1 MLLKVI
7 QLEEEQVL
15 AGTGQADEAEVGVV
29 GRQVSE
35 NAHRLGDLNRA
46 RHQRREKRTSNWFA
60 VGKGVGPGEGD
71 LRAETKVI
79 TIFTNSSSI
88 VGTFLNAVDCTEATF
103 FWEKVIQL
111 KLPHYLEEGLVK
123 LRLRLT
129 C

>member
-71 LRAETKVI
+71 LRAEAKVI
-79 TIFTNSSSI
+79 IFTNSSI

-103 FWEKVIQL
+103 FWEQLIQL
-111 KLPHYLEEGLVK
+111 KLPHYLEEGLVG
-123 LRLRLT
+123 LRLRLI